1 MKITLNSIVKGF
13 AASVVG
19 VSMLFTANSAFAA
32 FPENDITLIVPYAP
46 GGGSDQ
52 MARRLQP
59 GLEKAL
65 GVTVRIV
72 YKTGGGGA
80 VGFTELH
87 GSKPDGYTISNVVV
101 PNIIISSQGEGIGYT
116 ADEFAYF
123 GMTESA
129 VGSLMVPTD
138 SPYKTLDEFVAF
150 AKDNPG
156 RLTVA
161 GVGGTGA
168 ANWGDMAEILDI
180 QTTYVPVSGGVGDMM
195 PMLAGSH
202 VDAGMT
208 ASNHATKHKSIV
220 NALVVAGPSEVP
232 SLPGVPNEPQ
242 WGYVTT
248 WGLMAPPG
256 TPADVIEILNAA
268 LVEAASAPEVRD
280 ALIAG
285 GYNPMIQTAAE
296 AQAYVLAEMK
306 RRGM

>member
-1 MKITLNSIVKGF
+1 MKITLNSIIKGF

-19 VSMLFTANSAFAA
+19 VSMLFTANTAFAA

-72 YKTGGGGA
+72 YKEGGGGA

-87 GSKPDGYTISNVVV
+87 NSKPDGYTISNVVV
-101 PNIIISSQGEGIGYT
+101 PNIIITSQGEGIGYT
-116 ADEFAYF
+116 ADEFSYF

-129 VGSLMVPTD
+129 PGSLMVPVD
-138 SPYKTLDEFVAF
+138 SPFKSLDEFVAF

-180 QTTYVPVSGGVGDMM
+180 KTTYVPVSGGVGDMM

-208 ASNHATKHKSIV
+208 ASNHATKHKAIV

-242 WGYVTT
+242 WGYLTT

-268 LVEAASAPEVRD
+268 LVEAASAPEVRE

-285 GYNPMIQTAAE
+285 GYAPMIQTAAE

>member
-1 MKITLNSIVKGF
+1 
-13 AASVVG
+13 
-19 VSMLFTANSAFAA
+19 
-32 FPENDITLIVPYAP
+32 
-46 GGGSDQ
+46 
-52 MARRLQP
+52 
-59 GLEKAL
+59 
-65 GVTVRIV
+65 
-72 YKTGGGGA
+72 
-80 VGFTELH
+80 
-87 GSKPDGYTISNVVV
+87 
-101 PNIIISSQGEGIGYT
+101 
-116 ADEFAYF
+116 
-123 GMTESA
+123 
-129 VGSLMVPTD
+129 
-138 SPYKTLDEFVAF
+138 
-150 AKDNPG
+150 
-156 RLTVA
+156 
-161 GVGGTGA
+161 
-168 ANWGDMAEILDI
+168 MAEILDI

-220 NALVVAGPSEVP
+220 NALVVAGSSEVP